1 MLAASRAWGV
11 ASVCAVVAGLCAN
24 PLTVG
29 VARHLFEKPSY
40 NDSYPMVMIDP
51 DSYRFGLDGMSVWM
65 VNYWQDHT
73 RSFDAIFPVE
83 PWHLPGGL
91 QGEKIPASMMDAAG
105 AKPWRGRTLRA
116 DDPHGAVVSYEFANG
131 DLSWVGRDIWLSFVR
146 YRVVGVMPPGFRLLA
161 QDASVWALPDGRSG
175 SGVHVA
181 AKLKPGVSIA
191 SAQAELRRVAGE
203 LKQYRLR
210 NLQLMTL
217 EENRY
222 RNLRFALDMLK
233 WNLAFVVFVSL
244 GGLARFL
251 LQVKRSVTLKQHFLF
266 LGFLFAR
273 MILLLLAFGV
283 IWAVFMD
290 RSVQHLFMDGSNF
303 VLPFFSWTFLL
314 ATWGATFW
322 CLRDQQHRCRVCCT
336 ELKMP
341 VNSGRW
347 SSLVLDRPRTEYIC
361 PYGHGT
367 LYVPGTRLLDIDAVN
382 WTSHEDIWR
391 ELFTEPVG

>member
-1 MLAASRAWGV
+1 MLASSRVWSV
-11 ASVCAVVAGLCAN
+11 ASVFAVMAGLCAN
-24 PLTVG
+24 PLTVS
-29 VARHLFEKPSY
+29 VATHLFQKPSY
-40 NDSYPMVMIDP
+40 EDSTPLVMIDP
-51 DSYRFGLDGMSVWM
+51 DSYRFGLDGMSGWM
-65 VNYWQDHT
+65 VTYWQDHA

-83 PWHLPGGL
+83 PWHLDGGL
-91 QGEKIPASMMDAAG
+91 QAERIPASMLDAVG
-105 AKPWRGRTLRA
+105 AKAWRGRTLRA
-116 DDPHGAVVSYEFANG
+116 DDLHGAVVSYDFAGG
-131 DLSWVGRDIWLSFVR
+131 DPSWVGREIYLKYMR
-146 YRVVGVMPPGFRLLA
+146 YKVVGIMPPGFRLLA
-161 QDASVWALPDGRSG
+161 QDASVWTLPG
-175 SGVHVA
+175 SGARVHVA
-181 AKLKPGVSIA
+181 AKLKAGVSMTA
-191 SAQAELRRVAGE
+191 GQTELRRLARD
-203 LKQYRLR
+203 LKQFRLY

-217 EENRY
+217 EENRF
-222 RNLRFALDMLK
+222 RNLRFAFDMMK
-233 WNLAFVVFVSL
+233 WNLAFVLFVSL

-251 LQVKRSVTLKQHFLF
+251 LQMKRSVTLKQHFRF
-266 LGFLFAR
+266 LGFLLAR
-273 MILLLLAFGV
+273 TLLVLAAFILV
-283 IWAVFMD
+283 WAVFMD

>member
-1 MLAASRAWGV
+1 MFGRCLRGAA
-11 ASVCAVVAGLCAN
+11 
-24 PLTVG
+24 
-29 VARHLFEKPSY
+29 H
-40 NDSYPMVMIDP
+40 
-51 DSYRFGLDGMSVWM
+51 
-65 VNYWQDHT
+65 
-73 RSFDAIFPVE
+73 
-83 PWHLPGGL
+83 
-91 QGEKIPASMMDAAG
+91 
-105 AKPWRGRTLRA
+105 
-116 DDPHGAVVSYEFANG
+116 
-131 DLSWVGRDIWLSFVR
+131 
-146 YRVVGVMPPGFRLLA
+146 
-161 QDASVWALPDGRSG
+161 
-175 SGVHVA
+175 GVHVA

-191 SAQAELRRVAGE
+191 AAQSELRRLARD
-203 LKQYRLR
+203 LKQFRLY
-210 NLQLMTL
+210 NLQLMTF
-217 EENRY
+217 EENRF
-222 RNLRFALDMLK
+222 RNLRFAVDMLK
-233 WNLAFVVFVSL
+233 WNLAFVLFVSL

-251 LQVKRSVTLKQHFLF
+251 LQMKRSVTLKQHFHF
-266 LGFLFAR
+266 LGFLLAR
-273 MILLLLAFGV
+273 TLMMLAAFMFL
-283 IWAVFMD
+283 WAVFMD

>member
-1 MLAASRAWGV
+1 
-11 ASVCAVVAGLCAN
+11 
-24 PLTVG
+24 
-29 VARHLFEKPSY
+29 
-40 NDSYPMVMIDP
+40 MIDP
-51 DSYRFGLDGMSVWM
+51 DSFRFGLDGMSRWM
-65 VNYWQDHT
+65 VTYWQDHT
-73 RSFDAIFPVE
+73 SSFEALFPVE
-83 PWHLPGGL
+83 PWHVPGGV
-91 QGEKIPASMMDAAG
+91 QAERVSASMLTAVG
-105 AKPWRGRTLRA
+105 AKPWRGRLLQA
-116 DDPHGAVVSYEFANG
+116 DDLHGAVVSYEFANG
-131 DLSWVGRDIWLSFVR
+131 DPDFLGRDIMLGNNR
-146 YRVVGVMPPGFRLLA
+146 YSVVGIMPPGFRLLA
-161 QDASVWALPDGRSG
+161 QDASVWMLPSNSAR
-175 SGVHVA
+175 GVHVA
-181 AKLKPGVSIA
+181 GKLKPGVSIA
-191 SAQAELRRVAGE
+191 AAQAELRRVAGD
-203 LKQYRLR
+203 LKQFRLR

-217 EENRY
+217 EENRF

-233 WNLAFVVFVSL
+233 WNLAFVLLVSL

-251 LQVKRSVTLKQHFLF
+251 LQLKRSVTLKQHFRF
-266 LGFLFAR
+266 LSFLLAR
-273 MILLLLAFGV
+273 TLVVLLAFAV

-303 VLPFFSWTFLL
+303 ILPFFSWTCLL
-314 ATWGATFW
+314 GTWGATFW

-382 WTSHEDIWR
+382 WTSHDDIWR